1 MRRGSPQSRANII
14 HWKGNVHDRPFDH
27 KRRRR
32 IAHLAEGL
40 LSPRHAK
47 TTCGVMRYGHHESVA
62 VIDST
67 NAGRTAGEL
76 LGGLGAGVPVVASLK
91 DALAL
96 GPDTLLVGIAPTGG
110 VLPLAWRETI
120 ARALAAGL
128 DVISGLHEFLADL
141 PELAAAAREGNA
153 TIWDVRRPGRDLPV
167 GGGLCRWAKSH
178 ITLMVGTDCSIGKMT
193 VALEIERDARSRGLK
208 AEFVATG
215 QTGIMIAG
223 WGSPIDAIPGDF
235 MAGCVERDVLSVD
248 GADMILVEGQGSLL
262 HPGYSSVS
270 LALLHGSCPDALILC
285 HDVSR
290 NEVSK
295 IRSVPFPPLL
305 RVAEDCIRILEP
317 LKRAELVGVALNTSS
332 LDEAQARAACEQA
345 SRECGVP
352 ATDPVRFGAG
362 VLTRAII
369 ESDAKRG
376 R

>member
-1 MRRGSPQSRANII
+1 M
-14 HWKGNVHDRPFDH
+14 HDHPFDH

-47 TTCGVMRYGHHESVA
+47 TTCGVMRYSHHESVA

-67 NAGRTAGEL
+67 NAGRMAGEL
-76 LGGLGAGVPVVASLK
+76 LHGLGAGVPVVGSVE

-110 VLPLAWRETI
+110 VLPPPWRETI
-120 ARALAAGL
+120 ARALASGV
-128 DVISGLHEFLADL
+128 DVISGLHQFLCEM

-153 TIWDVRRPGRDLPV
+153 SIWDVRRPGRELPV

-193 VALEIERDARSRGLK
+193 VALEIERDARAKGLR

-290 NEVSK
+290 TEVSK

-305 RVAEDCIRILEP
+305 RVAEDCIRVLEP
-317 LKRAELVGVALNTSS
+317 LKHAELVGVALNTSS
-332 LDEAQARAACEQA
+332 VDEREARAACVA
-345 SRECGVP
+345 AAAACGVP
-352 ATDPVRFGAG
+352 ATDPVRFGSA
-362 VLTRAII
+362 VLTDAIAAAARR
-369 ESDAKRG
+369 SGKLK
-376 R
+376 